1 MSESK
6 RGWRD
11 VSSEVRAQAQQWRV
25 RQQRA
30 DTPELRE
37 ELARWLAQSADHRIA
52 FERTKMVEAG
62 AEVLKGSA
70 RHGVSRPANPGEE
83 NEEFGGV
90 VEFAPP
96 TEKRRWPARTQSRIG
111 LLIGAAA
118 VAAAAIILIPGVKGP
133 IGISGGGGL
142 ICGTAEAAILT
153 RHGDIRQVHL
163 GDGSMMT
170 LDSDSKVV
178 CAITASARRARL
190 VRGRA
195 RFVIKPD
202 SRTFSVTTGAGSF
215 EAKSGTF
222 DVALDKQGRASIHV
236 LRGTAQIHPL
246 GQNGSEA
253 GKARTIAAGEQFT
266 YRSDAYDG
274 RPVAAEGQNMDESQW
289 PSGWVEA
296 RSISLAA
303 LVEEANRYSV
313 APIIIDDPK
322 LGGLEVTGRYK
333 VADTES
339 FLNRLAE
346 LLDLRVDRRPDGIH
360 LQRDDFGNTD

>member
-1 MSESK
+1 
-6 RGWRD
+6 
-11 VSSEVRAQAQQWRV
+11 VN
-25 RQQRA
+25 
-30 DTPELRE
+30 
-37 ELARWLAQSADHRIA
+37 
-52 FERTKMVEAG
+52 
-62 AEVLKGSA
+62 
-70 RHGVSRPANPGEE
+70 RPANPDEE
-83 NEEFGGV
+83 TEEFGGV
-90 VEFAPP
+90 VEIAPP
-96 TEKRRWPARTQSRIG
+96 AERRRWPLRAQSRIG
-111 LLIGAAA
+111 LLIGAA
-118 VAAAAIILIPGVKGP
+118 VAAVAAIILIPSVKGP

-142 ICGTAEAAILT
+142 ICGTAEAAVLT

-163 GDGSMMT
+163 SDGSMMT
-170 LDSDSKVV
+170 LDSDTKVV
-178 CAITASARRARL
+178 CEITASARRARL

-195 RFVIKPD
+195 RFTLKADP
-202 SRTFSVTTGAGSF
+202 RPFSVTAGAGSL

-236 LRGTAQIHPL
+236 LSGTAEVHPL

-303 LVEEANRYSV
+303 LVEEANRYSA
-313 APIIIDDPK
+313 APIIIDDPE
-322 LGGLEVTGRYK
+322 LGGIEVTGRYK

-339 FLNRLAE
+339 FLSRLAE

-360 LQRDDFGNTD
+360 LRRDDFGNTD